1 MRREITLKAD
11 CPKCGAIAGSP
22 CFGRR
27 GPRKSMHLDRVNA
40 VEMADITPPKN
51 NPHGYVY
58 FIRCAKTKLV
68 KIGFTESYPTARL
81 RQLQTGSGGK
91 LHLIAFITARASK
104 ERELHR
110 QFVGQ
115 HERGE
120 WFRLEGEFADWLRE
134 LDI

>member
-1 MRREITLKAD
+1 MRREIVLTAD
-11 CPKCGAIAGSP
+11 CPKCGATAGSP
-22 CFGRR
+22 CVGRR
-27 GPRKSMHLDRVNA
+27 GPRKSMHQDRAGA
-40 VEMADITPPKN
+40 VEEGEKRPPKKN
-51 NPHGYVY
+51 RSGYVY

-91 LHLIAFITARASK
+91 LHLIAFITGLADR

-110 QFVGQ
+110 QFAAQ

-120 WFRLEGEFADWLRE
+120 WFRLEGEFEDWLRE
-134 LDI
+134 LNA